1 MLAKTKLNSNE
12 TWISDALIRLEISHE
27 KFKTII
33 NYKTLKENI
42 RMMKYNE
49 LSESKNISEE
59 ITKMGKIKK
68 MLIFLPVIKC

>member
-1 MLAKTKLNSNE
+1 
-12 TWISDALIRLEISHE
+12 
-27 KFKTII
+27 
-33 NYKTLKENI
+33 
-42 RMMKYNE
+42 MMKYNE